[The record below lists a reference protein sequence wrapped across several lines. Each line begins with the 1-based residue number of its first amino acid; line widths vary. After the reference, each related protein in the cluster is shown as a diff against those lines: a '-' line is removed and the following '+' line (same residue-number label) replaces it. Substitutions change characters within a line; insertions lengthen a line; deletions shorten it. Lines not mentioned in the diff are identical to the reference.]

1 MKVADMHC
9 DTIGELYQ
17 DHQRGGKASIW
28 ENRLHIDL
36 QKIWGGQSAPLNMP

>member
-17 DHQRGGKASIW
+17 DHQRGGTGYILIYRK
-28 ENRLHIDL
+28 
-36 QKIWGGQSAPLNMP
+36 